1 MAFRKVAFN
10 VFLALTSFCAA
21 VILGEIGFRTL
32 LFSDYAFMDRF
43 RAPGLYADPM
53 SDDDY
58 WKLQYLFDR
67 EFPPP
72 AKPHPLLGWVGNFS
86 RDTYTH
92 DEIQHVGEKRPVL
105 FYGDSFAGCVA
116 LPCFQQMLN
125 AAEDFSQGYYFL
137 NYGVGG
143 YGVDQIYLLL
153 KNSIPLYKD
162 PFVVVSIMTEDLD
175 RTLQS
180 VRVGQKPYFEVA
192 ENRLVLRGTPMDPD
206 PAAYFAQH
214 PPEIVSYLYRLL
226 THSDLLPWRLREYLN
241 GEKEARRKK
250 LLVNKHIIVNII
262 EELRARKLDFVFL
275 IFHPKAPPV
284 FDDWRDTFLKKLLSE
299 NRVPL
304 LSTREIVGE
313 DALRSRRD
321 LAEYYIK
328 GDGHPTA
335 LQNVLVAKELK
346 TFILANGAPEQR
358 ESEYMFAERGP

>member
-1 MAFRKVAFN
+1 MAFRKVAFS

-32 LFSDYAFMDRF
+32 LFSDYAFMHRF

-58 WKLQYLFDR
+58 WKLQYLFDSR
-67 EFPPP
+67 FPPP

-86 RDTYTH
+86 RDTYAH
-92 DEIQHVGEKRPVL
+92 DKIRYVGGKRPVL
-105 FYGDSFAGCVA
+105 FYGDSFAGCVV
-116 LPCFQQMLN
+116 LPCFQQLLN

-153 KNSIPLYKD
+153 KKSTPLYTN
-162 PFVVVSIMTEDLD
+162 PFVVVGIMTEDLD
-175 RTLQS
+175 RSLQS
-180 VRVGQKPYFEVA
+180 VRVGQKPYFEVV
-192 ENRLVLRGTPMDPD
+192 EDQLVLRGTPVNPD
-206 PAAYFAQH
+206 PAAYFAEH
-214 PPEIVSYLYRLL
+214 PPEIVSYLYRFL
-226 THSDLLPWRLREYLN
+226 THSEFLPWRLREYLN
-241 GEKEARRKK
+241 GAGEARRKK
-250 LLVNKHIIVNII
+250 ILVNKHIIVNII
-262 EELRARKLDFVFL
+262 EELRARNLDFVFL
-275 IFHPKAPPV
+275 IFHPKDPPV
-284 FDDWRDTFLKKLLSE
+284 FNNWRDAFLRELFSQ
-299 NRVPL
+299 NRVAF

-313 DALRSRRD
+313 DALQSRRD
-321 LAEYYIK
+321 ITEYYIK

-346 TFILANGAPEQR
+346 NFILANGAPEQR